1 MSAAEEKELI
11 INLLGPNLSY
21 TSRYP
26 SLSENR
32 SDLYLIWV
40 GIERFRNRRTEG
52 TKKNSTF
59 PRKNLGGNRGLES
72 PAEKG

>member
-40 GIERFRNRRTEG
+40 GMERFRNRPTEG
-52 TKKNSTF
+52 TNFFNFSQKEF
-59 PRKNLGGNRGLES
+59 RGKQGFGKS
-72 PAEKG
+72 R

>member
-21 TSRYP
+21 ASRYP
-26 SLSENR
+26 SLPENR

-52 TKKNSTF
+52 TNFFNFSQKEFRGKQGF
-59 PRKNLGGNRGLES
+59 GEPR
-72 PAEKG
+72 